1 MTARVLLA
9 AALILIF
16 SAAEVSAEEGFSLG
30 EALAKIKKPA
40 LTSSVEARFR
50 HDEFIL
56 RYEKFSLNYSNFD
69 AEKNLR
75 YVRLNVDNEIIS
87 LMGSGADWSYGLTG
101 IAWKDGDHNF
111 APLPTIGVGIYLTV
125 MPKTK
130 VYTNFSGMTFGA
142 HRHVGRAV
150 LPQQKF
156 QYYRRL
162 SSRQRQSSQRLQSRR
177 LQEGRTFRGHSRGL
191 LKIFLK
197 NYKVFS
203 RAYRI

>member
-16 SAAEVSAEEGFSLG
+16 GAAEVSAEEEFSLG
-30 EALAKIKKPA
+30 EALKNFRKQE
-40 LTSSVEARFR
+40 LTASVEARFK
-50 HDEFIL
+50 HDEFIF

-75 YVRLNVDNEIIS
+75 YVRLNVDNEIIA
-87 LMGSGADWSYGLTG
+87 LMGSGVDWSWGVTG

-142 HRHVGRAV
+142 RSHVRDFEAGMRYSPSKNFSITAGYRHVDAKVRNGSNRGDFKRNGPFVGIRAD
-150 LPQQKF
+150 F
-156 QYYRRL
+156 
-162 SSRQRQSSQRLQSRR
+162 
-177 LQEGRTFRGHSRGL
+177 
-191 LKIFLK
+191 
-197 NYKVFS
+197 
-203 RAYRI
+203 

>member
-16 SAAEVSAEEGFSLG
+16 GAAEVSAEEGFSLG
-30 EALAKIKKPA
+30 EALAKIKKPE
-40 LTSSVEARFR
+40 LKTSVEARFK
-50 HDEFIL
+50 HDEFVL

-87 LMGSGADWSYGLTG
+87 LMGSGVDWSYGLTG

-111 APLPTIGVGIYLTV
+111 APLPTVGVGIYLTV

-130 VYTNFSGMTFGA
+130 IYTNFSGMTFGA
-142 HRHVGRAV
+142 HRHVKDFEAGVRYSPSKNFSITAGYRHVDAKVRNGSNLGDFKTNGPFVGIRAD
-150 LPQQKF
+150 F
-156 QYYRRL
+156 
-162 SSRQRQSSQRLQSRR
+162 
-177 LQEGRTFRGHSRGL
+177 
-191 LKIFLK
+191 
-197 NYKVFS
+197 
-203 RAYRI
+203 